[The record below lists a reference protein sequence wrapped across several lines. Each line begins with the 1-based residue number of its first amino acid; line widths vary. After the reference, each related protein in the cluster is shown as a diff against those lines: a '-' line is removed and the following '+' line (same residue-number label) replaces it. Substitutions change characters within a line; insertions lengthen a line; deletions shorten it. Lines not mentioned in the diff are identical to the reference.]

1 MGLNLYARHICHEL
15 YLKWKKFKAAKILC
29 SRRLGFIKCHFFIHS
44 KFWLFSDTLPPL
56 HNVIYFTV
64 FFFLKSSLIKIER
77 RILEISLKRRYI
89 EEAPFAKSERPCQLS
104 IWKAFQKGP
113 IRSCASLIMYFL
125 GWILMETKEERWIL
139 EKRDCCKGRAKFPNA
154 DQSRSTWANLH
165 GVPKICF
172 HGQVFLSFKL
182 WWVQPRYRSALEPKK
197 RKFWFMK

>member
-1 MGLNLYARHICHEL
+1 MSLFYP
-15 YLKWKKFKAAKILC
+15 FKILT
-29 SRRLGFIKCHFFIHS
+29 FFWHPTPFAQCH
-44 KFWLFSDTLPPL
+44 LL
-56 HNVIYFTV
+56 YC
-64 FFFLKSSLIKIER
+64 FFLMSSLIKIER

-197 RKFWFMK
+197 ENFGLWNNLKVRRKACN